1 MKILVLSD
9 SHGRISPMEQAVEQT
24 SPDLIFHL
32 GDCWKDAESLHARL
46 PDIPMEQ
53 VPGNCDIRPADP
65 AEKLLILSGKR
76 ILLCHGNTYGVK
88 QSLIS
93 AGYAADEKALDLF
106 LFGHTHKPFVD
117 KRGNCLFLNPGS
129 IGDAPRLSYGVV
141 TIEDGVLD
149 GHTYFLA

>member
-24 SPDLIFHL
+24 APDLIFHL
-32 GDCWKDAESLHARL
+32 GDCWKDAESLHAQL
-46 PDIPMEQ
+46 PHIPLEQ
-53 VPGNCDIRPADP
+53 VPGNCDYRPLDP
-65 AEKLLILSGKR
+65 AEKLLCLSGKR
-76 ILLCHGNTYGVK
+76 ILFCHGHTYGVK

-129 IGDAPRLSYGVV
+129 IGEGPRLSYGVV

-149 GHTYFLA
+149 AHTYFLT